1 MMRACPKPGCGRP
14 LEPGEELCPSCQS
27 EENRKEKGV
36 WEAVVAGGTLIV
48 GVLVWIA
55 TGGGRGKGT

>member
-1 MMRACPKPGCGRP
+1 MRDCPKPGCGRP

-27 EENRKEKGV
+27 EENRRKKGV
-36 WEAVVAGGTLIV
+36 WEIVTIVGTLLIGGLV
-48 GVLVWIA
+48 RVL